1 MNEYEKTKQEYE
13 MRVLND
19 NKELEVIKQIKTQQR
34 IQLNEDTTRQL
45 AIVQR
50 DLEIIKG
57 EGSKA
62 VAEINEKTKA
72 ETLRIQAES
81 ELKAA
86 EIRAQTL
93 ILQAKQQ
100 AEGEAEAKLTQVKAE
115 GKCEKIK
122 AGMDNVVAQRNAEAV
137 KIEGQ
142 GEADLK
148 GVLGLRRLYQ
158 FLNTKL
164 DVIRQMSLNPNLKI
178 FGRSDDSSLSQMAAY
193 NMVSHKDVVQKNQ

>member
-19 NKELEVIKQIKTQQR
+19 SKELEVIKQVKTQQR
-34 IQLNEDTTRQL
+34 IQLNEDTTRL
-45 AIVQR
+45 LSIVQR

-57 EGSKA
+57 EGTKS
-62 VAEINEKTKA
+62 VSEIKEKSKA
-72 ETLRIQAES
+72 ETLRISAES

-93 ILQAKQQ
+93 IIQAKMQ
-100 AEGEAEAKLTQVKAE
+100 AEGEAEAKLTLIKAE
-115 GKCEKIK
+115 GQCEKTK
-122 AGMDNVVAQRNAEAV
+122 AGMDNIVANRNSEAV

-142 GEADLK
+142 GESDLK

-164 DVIRQMSLNPNLKI
+164 EVIRQMSLNPNLKI
-178 FGRSDDSSLSQMAAY
+178 FGKSDDSNLSQMAAY
-193 NMVSHKDVVQKNQ
+193 NMISQKDIAPRKY